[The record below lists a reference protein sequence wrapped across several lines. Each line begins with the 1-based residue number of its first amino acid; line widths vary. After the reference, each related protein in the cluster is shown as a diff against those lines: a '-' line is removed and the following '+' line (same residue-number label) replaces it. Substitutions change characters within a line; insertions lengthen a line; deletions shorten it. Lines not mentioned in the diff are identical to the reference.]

1 MLAYVAR
8 KQYDTTLWLQR
19 SRQLVDV
26 CRRQGAETEALRNEA
41 EIGTAMWH
49 AGRQDEG
56 MAKLDSVI
64 VALSDRQPFK
74 FNELDALI
82 IVLRRKISALGTQGR
97 QVETLPLARR
107 MIALLDDYEQHP
119 DRYHDGTYREPPAE
133 KREDYIRFY
142 RTQAENFVA
151 SAYAALGESDNMMAT
166 FERLEDIVREADTR
180 EHLARYR
187 ALEQQMEAEHERAAA
202 ERSRLMSI
210 IFAILLAAAL
220 AALAWYWRQ
229 KRIVTEKNRALARQI
244 DEAMKYKDKYQS
256 LVMEKRAEPAN
267 TNDASCTDEQLF
279 QHVNDVIVRERL
291 FLDSKFS
298 RQAIMQRFQLSKDRV
313 GAIFTR
319 SSQYANLTDYIQEYV
334 LNIPP
339 SCCLSIGT

>member
-291 FLDSKFS
+291 FLDFKFS

>member
-107 MIALLDDYEQHP
+107 MIALFDDYEQHP

-142 RTQAENFVA
+142 RTQAD
-151 SAYAALGESDNMMAT
+151 LCRPG
-166 FERLEDIVREADTR
+166 
-180 EHLARYR
+180 
-187 ALEQQMEAEHERAAA
+187 
-202 ERSRLMSI
+202 
-210 IFAILLAAAL
+210 
-220 AALAWYWRQ
+220 
-229 KRIVTEKNRALARQI
+229 
-244 DEAMKYKDKYQS
+244 
-256 LVMEKRAEPAN
+256 
-267 TNDASCTDEQLF
+267 
-279 QHVNDVIVRERL
+279 
-291 FLDSKFS
+291 
-298 RQAIMQRFQLSKDRV
+298 
-313 GAIFTR
+313 
-319 SSQYANLTDYIQEYV
+319 
-334 LNIPP
+334 
-339 SCCLSIGT
+339 